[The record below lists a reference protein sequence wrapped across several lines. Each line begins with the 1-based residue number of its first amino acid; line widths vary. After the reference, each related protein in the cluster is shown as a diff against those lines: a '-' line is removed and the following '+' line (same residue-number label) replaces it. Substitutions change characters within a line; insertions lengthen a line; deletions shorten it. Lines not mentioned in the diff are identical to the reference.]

1 METKIHGLEVYPMT
15 SKMRKIINDATESA
29 AFRGHK
35 LGKWIFHDGNTAETT
50 CMNCGKWIQVES
62 NPAPNGIDI
71 GGPAVALNCMDNSQL
86 KGGGL

>member
-1 METKIHGLEVYPMT
+1 
-15 SKMRKIINDATESA
+15 
-29 AFRGHK
+29 
-35 LGKWIFHDGNTAETT
+35 
-50 CMNCGKWIQVES
+50 MNCGKWIQVES